1 MSAPISLSLPAAR
14 ALHLAAQGLLSAP
27 KKRASKADVLR
38 SIRQM
43 GALQIDTINVVAR
56 SPYLVL
62 WSRLGHFQHQWLEEL
77 LAEGKLFEYW
87 SHEACFLPI
96 EDYGLYR
103 HQMIAPESMGWK
115 YNHRWL
121 TDHAE
126 QVEQIRQHI
135 QHHGASRSADFER
148 KEGKGGGWWSWK
160 PEKRSLEVLFTVGE
174 LMVARR
180 QNFQRIYDLRE
191 RVHPSWNDD
200 EHLQARIDCQ
210 REQVL
215 MAVKALG
222 ISKANWV
229 ADYFRM
235 KKLPAAIQP
244 ATLAEQGHL
253 LSVQVAGWE
262 QAAYVH
268 PDHRALLKQAASGV
282 LKASAT
288 RILSPFDPVVWD
300 RKRASELFGFDYKI
314 ECYTPEPKRQYGY
327 FSLPILRRGQL
338 IGRMD
343 AKAHRKEGRFE
354 IKKLH
359 LEPQQKPSQAMAD
372 DVASAILQFAD
383 WHNTPLITL
392 NWTSS
397 DNFSRLMQPR
407 LNQNELS

>member
-1 MSAPISLSLPAAR
+1 MPSHPVLTLAATR
-14 ALHLAAQGLLSAP
+14 ALHLAAQGLLTP
-27 KKRASKADVLR
+27 PTRLASKADVLR

-62 WSRLGHFQHQWLEEL
+62 WSRLGQFQHQWLEEL
-77 LAEGKLFEYW
+77 LAEGKIFEYW
-87 SHEACFLPI
+87 AHEACFLPI

-103 HQMIAPESMGWK
+103 HQMISPEGMGWK

-121 TDHAE
+121 QENAA

-135 QHHGASRSADFER
+135 HRQGPSRSADFER
-148 KEGKGGGWWSWK
+148 KEGKGNGWWSWK

-180 QNFQRIYDLRE
+180 HNFQRIYDLRE
-191 RVHPSWNDD
+191 RVHPVWKD
-200 EHLQARIDCQ
+200 EHHLQPQHECQ
-210 REQVL
+210 RQQVL

-222 ISKANWV
+222 ICKASWV

-235 KKLPAAIQP
+235 KKLAPAIQP
-244 ATLAEQGHL
+244 ATLAEQGL
-253 LSVQVAGWE
+253 LLTVQVEGWE
-262 QAAYVH
+262 QVAYVH
-268 PDHRALLKQAASGV
+268 PDHRALLKQAAAGT
-282 LKASAT
+282 LKATAT

-314 ECYTPEPKRQYGY
+314 ECYTPEAKRRYGY
-327 FSLPILRRGQL
+327 FTLPLLRRGAL

-343 AKAHRKEGRFE
+343 AKAHRKAGVFE

-359 LEPQQKPSQAMAD
+359 LEPGIKESQAMVKD
-372 DVASAILQFAD
+372 LASAIRQFAR
-383 WHNTPLITL
+383 WHGTEQVRLE
-392 NWTSS
+392 WASS
-397 DNFSRLMQPR
+397 DRFLTLIRPL
-407 LNQNELS
+407 LAETALS